1 VKTAS
6 QSQAFYNT
14 AETELAD
21 YTGLSVLSVRT
32 VIAYT
37 ATFLPTVSVYS
48 VRSSSWGRRRKK
60 KRDILERE
68 SFGALPA
75 LQLQLHFVE
84 VKMASNIRTS
94 GRERKANVRLQD
106 YQLEPQSKKGS
117 KKVLKES
124 ILPVSRRSTP
134 PPVAPLT
141 TAEEPAPSPASAA
154 SSTAPPPATSSTE
167 GSSATPPEVKK
178 VTKPDTEEGQ
188 IKLIKQLYT
197 DPTNFIGYVD
207 VFRAEEVG
215 LNCIIS

>member
-1 VKTAS
+1 
-6 QSQAFYNT
+6 
-14 AETELAD
+14 
-21 YTGLSVLSVRT
+21 
-32 VIAYT
+32 
-37 ATFLPTVSVYS
+37 
-48 VRSSSWGRRRKK
+48 
-60 KRDILERE
+60 
-68 SFGALPA
+68 
-75 LQLQLHFVE
+75 
-84 VKMASNIRTS
+84 MASNIRTS
-94 GRERKANVRLQD
+94 GRERTANVRLQD

-141 TAEEPAPSPASAA
+141 TAEEPASAA

-167 GSSATPPEVKK
+167 GSSATPHEVKK